1 MGLTAVVRDSAPL
14 RCAPRGEPLTE
25 KNRRKAHNPLDYP
38 HRRCS
43 AWLANQ
49 PLRKRSNDATS
60 WNRHRIAYQML
71 ACPALQEAT
80 CFNTLS
86 ALRGSGRLVVDAL
99 STPGHPTRTL
109 CTLMPHSPH

>member
-49 PLRKRSNDATS
+49 PLRQRSNDATS

-71 ACPALQEAT
+71 ACPALQERTNRLANPFTEETFALAT
-80 CFNTLS
+80 F
-86 ALRGSGRLVVDAL
+86 GR
-99 STPGHPTRTL
+99 RW
-109 CTLMPHSPH
+109 